1 MPGGVQRRPDAHL
14 GQLFGFSQKPMAQRP
29 PCWAPDCF
37 LAGPSF
43 SEPSLNTPLSA
54 ERAEPGCLMQ
64 VVEQQLPLRIAHM
77 PFGQLVG
84 GHIIRQSCIGELGH
98 MADFLDAV
106 VLREKAKHLGVP
118 WRKHAISV
126 HVVFRPFLT
135 EQVLQPSFQRVL
147 FDTCTTQELLVKEG
161 KVTRHYVEA
170 KSRNE
175 RKLSA
180 GCGRAGQWAGL
191 TYHPFGIC
199 WALATVKSARAA
211 KSFIIFNLL

>member
-1 MPGGVQRRPDAHL
+1 
-14 GQLFGFSQKPMAQRP
+14 MAQRP

-135 EQVLQPSFQRVL
+135 EQVLQPSFQRV
-147 FDTCTTQELLVKEG
+147 
-161 KVTRHYVEA
+161 
-170 KSRNE
+170 
-175 RKLSA
+175 
-180 GCGRAGQWAGL
+180 
-191 TYHPFGIC
+191 HPFGIC

-211 KSFIIFNLL
+211 KSFIIFKYFRCGVWCV

>member
-1 MPGGVQRRPDAHL
+1 
-14 GQLFGFSQKPMAQRP
+14 
-29 PCWAPDCF
+29 
-37 LAGPSF
+37 
-43 SEPSLNTPLSA
+43 
-54 ERAEPGCLMQ
+54 MQ

-147 FDTCTTQELLVKEG
+147 FCGLTRAQHKRLVKEG

-180 GCGRAGQWAGL
+180 RCGRAGQWAGL

-211 KSFIIFNLL
+211 KSFIIFKYFRCGVWCVSAGVCVRVCVCDTIIQISY